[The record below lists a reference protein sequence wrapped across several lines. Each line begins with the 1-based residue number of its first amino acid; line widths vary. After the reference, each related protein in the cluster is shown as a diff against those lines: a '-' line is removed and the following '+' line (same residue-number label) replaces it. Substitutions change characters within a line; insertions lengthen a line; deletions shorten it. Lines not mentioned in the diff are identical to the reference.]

1 MASMS
6 HRRSISPPSPASPRG
21 HYMSSLGPNYPD
33 IDFNPSPV
41 EQHTSPVYDT
51 QDEQDST
58 TQRGGVSSSATE
70 YRCEPQQPRQSKF
83 PAECSPLVTVEQHPD
98 GRGNCSK
105 IETAQAHQPFVRSKL
120 SYEMIIAD
128 ILAIGLPC
136 ALLVFAILLS
146 SKSGFE
152 ATPSHI
158 AEWQNAASVLSTL
171 FPLLFAAITG
181 RFMTQ
186 VARWKLEEGAS
197 IGSLEQLL
205 GSRTVGGAVLTQYHL
220 RAFNFLG
227 IGILILWAL
236 SPVGSQ
242 AILRLAEPKLVTYTT
257 AGDVAYFDHL
267 RNAVEGEPAM
277 PGGNVD
283 AENNGT
289 INVMD
294 TLYGAMVL
302 APSSTKNSG
311 MDLWGNVKIPR
322 LSPGNTDEWQD
333 VTAESTIVYSSLLG
347 IPVANISTGN
357 TTFNVESSYIDLECD
372 QVEIWETSPSGF
384 MPTPPSNT
392 SQGYLNFTYL
402 DSLHPANNKRIPQ
415 IANGSF
421 QGYDVDRGAGVR
433 QTSWSIGLDRFINP
447 NWSKWNIRADT
458 PVHFENETGID
469 VGPTRLM
476 FQAYMRAALRLTP
489 VEYAGSY
496 CDVKQRYVE
505 SRILCE
511 RTEPSARQNCTA
523 VSQRRS
529 QKYRLDENLSIL
541 NWPYSFRFLTAYWP
555 LSTGPKVGVATGT
568 LSDQDVLFQY
578 LFDPT
583 MENLSKSSGAQTRPL
598 ALQNISATDFS
609 IRLSQA
615 LNTYI
620 QLRPMRF
627 MALNVQNA
635 DGGFEGSAA
644 GTATSNGEVAREKI
658 VFGISQVWSA
668 FSMIACIILLAGGIA
683 SSVFAHLA
691 VGPEILG
698 YATSFIRKTTLE
710 LPREKEGL
718 EGTELGFEL
727 RKTRVRY
734 GFSTLDGAVTV
745 VGDQDSVARIK
756 DVLK

>member
-1 MASMS
+1 MS

-21 HYMSSLGPNYPD
+21 HYTGSLGPNYPD
-33 IDFNPSPV
+33 IDFNPSPI
-41 EQHTSPVYDT
+41 EQNEPQIYDT
-51 QDEQDST
+51 QDEQDSNA
-58 TQRGGVSSSATE
+58 QRDGVSSSATE
-70 YRCEPQQPRQSKF
+70 YRGEAQEPQQSKF
-83 PAECSPLVTVEQHPD
+83 TGAYSPLVTVEQHSD
-98 GRGNCSK
+98 DQNRAEVSL
-105 IETAQAHQPFVRSKL
+105 AHQPFLKTKL
-120 SYEMIIAD
+120 SYETVIAD
-128 ILAIGLPC
+128 ILSIGLPC
-136 ALLVFAILLS
+136 ALLIFAIVLS
-146 SKSGFE
+146 SKSGLE

-158 AEWQNAASVLSTL
+158 AKWHNAASVLSTL

-205 GSRTVGGAVLTQYHL
+205 GSRTVGGALLTQFHL

-242 AILRLAEPKLVTYTT
+242 AILRLVEPKLVTSTT
-257 AGDVAYFDHL
+257 AGDVTYFDLL

-277 PGGNVD
+277 PGGNLD

-302 APSSTKNSG
+302 APSSTKNSS

-322 LSPGNTDEWQD
+322 LSPDNTEEWQD
-333 VTAESTIVYSSLLG
+333 ITAESPVVYSSLLG

-357 TTFNVESSYIDLECD
+357 TTFTVESSYIDLECD
-372 QVEIWETSPSGF
+372 QVGVWETNPGGY
-384 MPTPPSNT
+384 MPTPPGNT
-392 SQGYLNFTYL
+392 SEGYLNFTYL
-402 DSLHPANNKRIPQ
+402 DSLNPANNKRIPQ

-421 QGYDVDRGAGVR
+421 QGYDVNRGSGVR

-447 NWSKWNIRADT
+447 NWSRWNIMADT
-458 PVHFENETGID
+458 PVHFENETDIE

-489 VEYAGSY
+489 VEHAGSY

-505 SRILCE
+505 SRIVCE
-511 RTEPSARQNCTA
+511 KTGQSVRQNCTA

-529 QKYRLDENLSIL
+529 QKYRLDENLSVL

-568 LSDQDVLFQY
+568 LSDQDVMFQY

-583 MENLSKSSGAQTRPL
+583 MENLSKSSGSETTPL

-627 MALNVQNA
+627 MALNIQNT
-635 DGGFEGSAA
+635 DGGFEVGAA
-644 GTATSNGEVAREKI
+644 ATATSSGEVAREKT

-668 FSMIACIILLAGGIA
+668 FSMIACIILLGGGIA

-718 EGTELGFEL
+718 EGTQLGYEL

-734 GFSTLDGAVTV
+734 GFSPLEGDVAV
-745 VGDQDSVARIK
+745 VGDRDNITRIK
-756 DVLK
+756 DMLK